1 MHSISQSQVCVCV
14 CVCVC
19 GLACLCVCVCVC
31 ARVRVCVHACVCVC
45 VCVCVCICRYVGSFI
60 PAGQSAH
67 STLVAG
73 DDQMTCQQEL
83 VIPAS
88 VLHNCCDGEKQRPG

>member
-1 MHSISQSQVCVCV
+1 MCVYVCVCVCAGLRACVCVCV
-14 CVCVC
+14 CVCV
-19 GLACLCVCVCVC
+19 
-31 ARVRVCVHACVCVC
+31 RACVCVC
-45 VCVCVCICRYVGSFI
+45 VCMRVCVCLCVCMCVCICRYVGSFI

>member
-1 MHSISQSQVCVCV
+1 MCVCV
-14 CVCVC
+14 CVCAGLRACVC
-19 GLACLCVCVCVC
+19 VCLCVCVC
-31 ARVRVCVHACVCVC
+31 ARVRVCVHACVCLC
-45 VCVCVCICRYVGSFI
+45 VCMCVCICRYVGSFI
-60 PAGQSAH
+60 PAGQSVH